1 MVRVKSKV
9 MVTLYW
15 IAGLALSAAALFGY
29 KCPAHGCPA
38 CKMVGK

>member
-1 MVRVKSKV
+1 MKSMKSKV
-9 MVTLYW
+9 MVSLYW

-29 KCPAHGCPA
+29 KCPAQGCPA